1 MKQQIYP
8 GISSNIGFAA
18 LRKACLVTLV
28 FFGALLPKARAQQ
41 ELVFKNPTL
50 QSGQAGQD
58 NAIYRFT
65 GVTTGIDALV
75 KISGR
80 SNALV
85 KLVDIDLATTGF
97 TKAFQPQVTY
107 NNGTAPSGVSD
118 WWMEFTISFVN
129 TNNSPANVSAF
140 NITALDIDGNADKIN
155 EWVSFYG
162 QKSYTLEN
170 NTQLQ
175 YASIWEM
182 INNVNTV
189 VGTKFS
195 GPVANYTNIDTGAT
209 RVMATTAYQTV
220 NSLRIRTG
228 GHSTGS
234 SGAADRMYSFWFKAF
249 TYQKPVELGL
259 PVTLKSFGVKLE
271 NKKPLLSWVSSKEEN
286 LSAYVIERSTDGS
299 EYKDVAMVFA
309 NGTTSLESRYSY
321 QDNALPTS
329 KGILYYRL
337 RMIDMDQ
344 KYRYS
349 ETRLVKMTEGD
360 KTLAIQVYPN
370 PAVNEIRITIPAA
383 WQDKKVQYDIFNV
396 NGQSMKRL
404 SRTNASQT
412 EVMEISSLLSGTYIV
427 RASSDGETITQQ
439 FVKSK

>member
-1 MKQQIYP
+1 MKQQFYP
-8 GISSNIGFAA
+8 GINRKNGFAT

-28 FFGALLPKARAQQ
+28 FLGALLPKAKAQQ
-41 ELVFKNPTL
+41 ELIFKNPSL

-58 NAIYRFT
+58 NAIYQFT
-65 GVTTGIDALV
+65 NVTAGVNALV
-75 KISGR
+75 KITGR

-97 TKAFQPQVTY
+97 DKAFQPQVTY
-107 NNGTAPSGVSD
+107 NNGTTPSGTSD

-129 TNNSPANVSAF
+129 SNNSPANVSAF

-182 INNVNTV
+182 INSVNTV
-189 VGTKFS
+189 VGTRFN
-195 GPVANYTNIDTGAT
+195 GPIANYTNIDTSAT
-209 RVMATTAYQTV
+209 RVMATTTYQTV
-220 NSLRIRTG
+220 NTLRIRTG

-259 PVTLKSFGVKLE
+259 PVTLKSFSVKLD
-271 NKKPLLSWVSSKEEN
+271 NKKPMLSWVSSREEN

-299 EYKDVAMVFA
+299 EYKDIAMVFA
-309 NGTTSLESRYSY
+309 NGTTELESRYSY
-321 QDNALPTS
+321 QDNALPAA

-349 ETRLVKMTEGD
+349 ETRLVKFTEGA
-360 KTLAIQVYPN
+360 KSLSIQVYPN
-370 PAVNEIRITIPAA
+370 PAVNEVRVTIPAS

-396 NGQSMKRL
+396 SGQTVKRVA
-404 SRTNASQT
+404 RTNASQT
-412 EVMEISSLLSGTYIV
+412 EVMDISSLLSGTYIV
-427 RASSDGETITQQ
+427 RASAEGETITQQ